1 MIGGKGYS
9 TPSPLPHDAEP
20 DQLRGKYSLP
30 MTRPSADVAGFRDQI
45 ANNYMKVTSTG
56 PKVDWAAMEAAFE
69 HNAPQSSSYLDL
81 QNGLVVNIVDS
92 RIEDYEQRDTIR
104 REPSRFVRLTPASS
118 REQYRW
124 MERFVTSVE
133 EEALRDRLILA
144 IDGKGAFR
152 RFKDVLLSYP
162 VERDRWFEYRS
173 TLLRIYINEWLAARE
188 VTLGEEPPWGSLTQP
203 EEPDEPLEKPVGL
216 RGEGPSDALRQRA
229 KDLVDELPALEI
241 PAAVAYLQFL
251 GQHMPSVEDME
262 H

>member
-1 MIGGKGYS
+1 MS
-9 TPSPLPHDAEP
+9 QNSC
-20 DQLRGKYSLP
+20 DQN
-30 MTRPSADVAGFRDQI
+30 
-45 ANNYMKVTSTG
+45 ANNYMKISTTG

-81 QNGLVVNIVDS
+81 HNGRVVNIVDS
-92 RIEDYEQRDTIR
+92 RVEDYEQRDAIR

-133 EEALRDRLILA
+133 DGALRDRLILA

-162 VERDRWFEYRS
+162 VDRDRWFEYRS
-173 TLLRIYINEWLAARE
+173 TLLRIYISEWLDARDM
-188 VTLGEEPPWGSLTQP
+188 TLGEAPPWGDLAQP
-203 EEPDEPLEKPVGL
+203 EEPDVPLEKPAGA
-216 RGEGPSDALRQRA
+216 RGEGPSDALRRRA
-229 KDLVDELPALEI
+229 RDLIEELPALEL
-241 PAAVAYLQFL
+241 PAAVAYLGFL
-251 GQHMPSVEDME
+251 GQHMPSVEDTE